1 MVALQDVT
9 KIYRTG
15 RREVTALDGVT
26 LRVETGEFVVIR
38 GPSGSGKTTLLM
50 IASSMLD
57 PTSGRVVVDGHD
69 LRQLSP
75 TEKQRFR
82 ARHIGFIFQMFHL
95 VPYLNVI
102 ENVIFAAGAA
112 AVPDASARA
121 AALLEQ
127 LGMEHRV
134 GHRPFELSA
143 GEQQRVAIA
152 RALLNHPRLL
162 LADEPTGNLDRES
175 AAAVLGHLAGFHR
188 AGGTVILA
196 SHQPETEPLADRVV
210 SLAEGKIVQE

>member
-1 MVALQDVT
+1 VVALQDVT

-15 RREVTALDGVT
+15 RREVTALDGVS

-82 ARHIGFIFQMFHL
+82 ARHIGFIFQM
-95 VPYLNVI
+95 YLNVI

-127 LGMEHRV
+127 LGMEHRA

-196 SHQPETEPLADRVV
+196 SHQPEAEPLADRVV

>member
-1 MVALQDVT
+1 MTVIASSAGYTPRGTWDNKDRGWRNGRFVVT

-15 RREVTALDGVT
+15 RREVTALDGVS

-112 AVPDASARA
+112 AVTHARSRA
-121 AALLEQ
+121 ATL
-127 LGMEHRV
+127 RRSV
-134 GHRPFELSA
+134 PKSSSRSSSSRP
-143 GEQQRVAIA
+143 
-152 RALLNHPRLL
+152 
-162 LADEPTGNLDRES
+162 
-175 AAAVLGHLAGFHR
+175 
-188 AGGTVILA
+188 
-196 SHQPETEPLADRVV
+196 
-210 SLAEGKIVQE
+210 